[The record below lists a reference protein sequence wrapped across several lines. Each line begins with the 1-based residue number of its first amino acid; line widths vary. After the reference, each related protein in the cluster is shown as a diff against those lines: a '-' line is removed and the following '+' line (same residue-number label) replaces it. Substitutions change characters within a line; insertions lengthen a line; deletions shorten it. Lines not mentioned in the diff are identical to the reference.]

1 MVIIMDMES
10 GSHLH
15 ADFGASCEEMQMPR
29 QQPQSQSQSQTAWLA
44 APHQALPQ
52 RHPQLQLGLQEV
64 LPLPSGHSRY

>member
-15 ADFGASCEEMQMPR
+15 ADSGASCEEMQMPR
-29 QQPQSQSQSQTAWLA
+29 QQPQSQSRTAWLA

-52 RHPQLQLGLQEV
+52 CHPQLQLGLQEV
-64 LPLPSGHSRY
+64 LPSRYTQR